1 MRKYKLTAVST
12 WNWPPR
18 CIYLISGWP
27 QKVWKGVTRNIW
39 IQIYSSYGHCKL
51 VRQGMLLL
59 HSATT
64 VIGPCVWGILLLT
77 ESAMLC
83 SSRCTHWTFPT
94 NCGDWKYVPGHHTPF
109 FQTSR
114 SDQLQ
119 QNCIFRVHT
128 FHPYPWFVATHLK
141 GKVPSE
147 GKVSMRLHF
156 FKERNPSKV
165 TFALSEQR
173 LITMS

>member
-1 MRKYKLTAVST
+1 
-12 WNWPPR
+12 
-18 CIYLISGWP
+18 
-27 QKVWKGVTRNIW
+27 
-39 IQIYSSYGHCKL
+39 
-51 VRQGMLLL
+51 MLLL

-141 GKVPSE
+141 GKVPLE

-173 LITMS
+173 IITMSSKIRSRASFVKLGLSQTHKSTCSCSWTKAMIAFQK